1 MPKGKCLTVE
11 TATYLDLGPVLHDRH
26 QSLLCHP
33 INLSICRLAFT
44 DRSGFRCSVGG
55 LITRDS
61 EADTAEELAEAVVCQ
76 ISIIA
81 ASLYSMKQDPPM

>member
-1 MPKGKCLTVE
+1 M
-11 TATYLDLGPVLHDRH
+11 TYLNFGPVLYYRH

-33 INLSICRLAFT
+33 VNLFICRLTFT
-44 DRSGFRCSVGG
+44 DRSGCRCGIGG

-76 ISIIA
+76 ISFIA
-81 ASLYSMKQDPPM
+81 ASM